1 MMADNKKAKDSKS
14 GEILGPTYESGK
26 PDAPLRW
33 QQKLRTREEAL
44 QYLQTGLRYWYGTG
58 HGSEK
63 RKTEA

>member
-1 MMADNKKAKDSKS
+1 MTTVGNKGGGMMADNKKAKDSKS

-44 QYLQTGLRYWYGTG
+44 QY
-58 HGSEK
+58 
-63 RKTEA
+63 KTEA